1 MPRARGGE
9 TVIGNLNGCQHAAN
23 REVKGEF
30 LLQSLSPDEML
41 CGISAEQLI
50 SVAEGVVASF
60 KTRGQDVSSA
70 LSRLTGY
77 LETPPAT
84 GKHVN
89 NFQEISAGTI
99 NGGKLHGI
107 LLNYHNGSGPSVT
120 M

>member
-1 MPRARGGE
+1 
-9 TVIGNLNGCQHAAN
+9 
-23 REVKGEF
+23 
-30 LLQSLSPDEML
+30 ML

-50 SVAEGVVASF
+50 SVAEYAVASF